1 MFSLNV
7 VYRIVLIWVIDCFW
21 IRVLGFFFLKKI
33 GLILLSLC
41 VFLLV
46 LIHLDGADTVDGL
59 RNCDLAIPS
68 LAILE

>member
-21 IRVLGFFFLKKI
+21 IRVLGFFFFLI

-59 RNCDLAIPS
+59 RNCDLAIPY